1 MKATIAWWDLD
12 RSDQTIDSLRVYL
25 REEGVRPWAGIHGL
39 RLKFWIS
46 DRLTNRW
53 GAVMLW
59 ESRGESSADLEV
71 PMPPNRAAEL
81 IGYPPTHRMMADV
94 EAMVEGIH
102 AGQPLV
108 DLGLAVEPAGQTVEG
123 LP

>member
-25 REEGVRPWAGIHGL
+25 REEGVCPWAGLHGL

-59 ESRGESSADLEV
+59 ESSEESRADIEA

-81 IGYPPTHRMMADV
+81 IGYPPTHRMTADV

-102 AGQPLV
+102 AGQPLA
-108 DLGLAVEPAGQTVEG
+108 DLGLAVEPGGQTVGG